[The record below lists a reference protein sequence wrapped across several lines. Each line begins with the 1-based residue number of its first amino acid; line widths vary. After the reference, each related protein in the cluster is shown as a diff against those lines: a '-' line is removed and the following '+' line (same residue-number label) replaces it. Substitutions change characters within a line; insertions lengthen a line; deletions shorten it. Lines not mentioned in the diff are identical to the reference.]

1 MQDFATV
8 LLDARKRSGLTQAQ
22 LAVSAGLT
30 PSYLSF
36 IENRKKPPP
45 SDEVC
50 RRLGEVLGIP
60 AKELIDV
67 AHMERAPEPL
77 RRRVNT
83 LTQSLHK
90 ERKSRLRAL
99 KSMLS
104 PFLFAGP
111 PGFRESALDAI
122 GINPLRKKR
131 IRQVLAAVGRDHQ
144 DQEREISKLVD
155 ELPEKERAL
164 ILERLPAILGRAG
177 TGAKAPTT
185 APERA
190 RGPRDGEAPLLYAL
204 PEPGHEA
211 AYRVEV
217 DAERA
222 AGFDDLRAGDQLVV
236 EPGQRPGLED
246 LCVLRSDAHGF
257 VVRRL
262 VARGE
267 SFALVLDHPA
277 AARSDGGDREPPSE
291 PELGAVDLAALLGK
305 VGAGTIVEVRRPL
318 RRRRPDA

>member
-1 MQDFATV
+1 MQDFASV
-8 LLDARKRSGLTQAQ
+8 LLEARKRSGLTQAQ

-50 RRLGEVLGIP
+50 MRLGEVLGIP

-77 RRRVNT
+77 QRRVKT
-83 LTQSLHK
+83 LTQNLHK
-90 ERKSRLRAL
+90 ERRSRLRAL

-111 PGFRESALDAI
+111 PGFRESALDAL
-122 GINPLRKKR
+122 GISPVRKKR

-155 ELPEKERAL
+155 ELPEKERML

-177 TGAKAPTT
+177 TSAKPPTAESSAPPVAGAAAP
-185 APERA
+185 
-190 RGPRDGEAPLLYAL
+190 PLLYAP
-204 PEPGHEA
+204 PEPNRVG
-211 AYRVEV
+211 AYRLEV
-217 DAERA
+217 DEPHA
-222 AGFDDLRAGDQLVV
+222 AGLEDLRAGDQLVV
-236 EPGQRPGLED
+236 EPAQRPGLDD
-246 LCVLRSDAHGF
+246 LCVLRSDDHGYL
-257 VVRRL
+257 VRRL

-267 SFALVLDHPA
+267 AFALVRDRGDPA
-277 AARSDGGDREPPSE
+277 GPGDGDVALSAQE
-291 PELGAVDLAALLGK
+291 LAAMLDGI
-305 VGAGTIVEVRRPL
+305 GAGTIVEVRRPL
-318 RRRRPDA
+318 RRPRPNS